1 MLGRRRR
8 ETAERG
14 SVPSCVCSLLSLDAV
29 GGGLRPRGESQLC
42 TDLCVCVPT
51 NEPLR
56 HTSPVFAPCC
66 GQLGRASA
74 VVHESF
80 AAVSSHGIKV
90 RGKVGGAAGG
100 KPWRLQQHS
109 LALRGALRRRGCACA
124 TAAAAAAAAATAAI
138 AVGYGAVV
146 RLLSGSYVEAAS
158 GRRRRR
164 CWAATSTGER
174 RRRKRR
180 RVRVA
185 PVCMFSKYW
194 KDWIQCVVVVL

>member
-1 MLGRRRR
+1 MTRWEGACDH
-8 ETAERG
+8 AERV
-14 SVPSCVCSLLSLDAV
+14 SYAPTCACACL
-29 GGGLRPRGESQLC
+29 
-42 TDLCVCVPT
+42 PT
-51 NEPLR
+51 NR
-56 HTSPVFAPCC
+56 C
-66 GQLGRASA
+66 GTPPPFSHRVAANWRASA

-124 TAAAAAAAAATAAI
+124 TAAAAATAAI